1 MSWWLIPYTNVF
13 GLANLCSFAS
23 FLWNG
28 NSKRRLSLVSTGRSI
43 SMNKSELIAKVA
55 TDTRLT
61 RGEAEEV
68 VDSTIENIIKALMD
82 GDDVRLMGFGVFTVT
97 RREAG
102 KARNPRTG
110 KIIKMPA
117 SNRARFKP
125 GKLLKEAVNS

>member
-1 MSWWLIPYTNVF
+1 
-13 GLANLCSFAS
+13 
-23 FLWNG
+23 
-28 NSKRRLSLVSTGRSI
+28 
-43 SMNKSELIAKVA
+43 MNKSELIAKVA

-102 KARNPRTG
+102 KARNPKTG
-110 KIIKMPA
+110 KIIKLPA
-117 SNRARFKP
+117 SNRPRFKP